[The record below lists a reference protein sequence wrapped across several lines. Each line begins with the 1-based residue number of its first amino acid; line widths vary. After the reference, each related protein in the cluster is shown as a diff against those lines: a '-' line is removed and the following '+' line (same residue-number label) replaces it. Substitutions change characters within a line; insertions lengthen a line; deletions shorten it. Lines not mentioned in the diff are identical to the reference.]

1 MLARET
7 LSSRHTRRCLKCDRS
22 FVSKHR
28 FNRLCENC
36 AKQNANVNYGEYV
49 LHGGILSLRSVDER
63 E

>member
-7 LSSRHTRRCLKCDRS
+7 HRSRGMRRCLKCDRS
-22 FVSKHR
+22 FLSKHR

-36 AKQNANVNYGEYV
+36 AKQNASVNFGEYI
-49 LHGGILSLRSVDER
+49 LHTAVSSPRPLDER

>member
-1 MLARET
+1 MLARDT
-7 LSSRHTRRCLKCDRS
+7 RNSRHTRRCLKCDRS

-36 AKQNANVNYGEYV
+36 VKQNASVNYGEYV
-49 LHGGILSLRSVDER
+49 LHGGISSLRPVDER

>member
-1 MLARET
+1 MLMRDNHNRREK
-7 LSSRHTRRCLKCDRS
+7 RRCLKCDRS

-36 AKQNANVNYGEYV
+36 AKQNAAVNYGHYV
-49 LHGGILSLRSVDER
+49 LHTGTSSLRTMNGR